1 MSSGYCL
8 DNIVLEYFILTI
20 IWGHICLL
28 IAFNLTA
35 LFSSISGIAFSCY
48 KCWVYLN
55 LELIF
60 IFLLSFMMLT
70 LLKST
75 EWLFCGMSLIL
86 YLTNV
91 APQLD
96 FHYALLGEVSQM
108 WCCVFLSASSS
119 SRMICP
125 CVCPVCDN
133 FSHLV
138 NMVHASFS
146 AVKLLFFFIYNSYVS
161 CWRDNLRYTCAVSY
175 SFTHD
180 FSIHQMVLTET
191 VIAVVVA
198 KW

>member
-146 AVKLLFFFIYNSYVS
+146 AVKLPFFFY
-161 CWRDNLRYTCAVSY
+161 L
-175 SFTHD
+175 
-180 FSIHQMVLTET
+180 
-191 VIAVVVA
+191 
-198 KW
+198 